1 VVITSTSVKV
11 LLEKHLFTEQF
22 CPNTFLIKLKL

>member
-1 VVITSTSVKV
+1 VKV